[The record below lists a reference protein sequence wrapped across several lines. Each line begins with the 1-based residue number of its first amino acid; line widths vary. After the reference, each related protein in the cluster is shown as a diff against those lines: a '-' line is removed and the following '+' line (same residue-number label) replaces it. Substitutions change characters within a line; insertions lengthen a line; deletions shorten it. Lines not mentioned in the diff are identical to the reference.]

1 MLSRIRSLWRNLVHR
16 GAVDRDLD
24 DEMAALHAELT
35 DEKTRAGM
43 PPDAARR
50 AATIELGHVHIVKQH
65 VRDARAG
72 AFWDTLVQDVRYG
85 ARQLGRNPLFTA
97 TAMLSLAIGVGANTT
112 IFSLLNALMLRD
124 LRVAN
129 PHELVEFWRTT
140 PNGPGTSFS
149 NPMYETLRD
158 ESAAFSGVLAMS
170 KSTVSAAVDG
180 SERAPAG
187 RYVSGNFFNVLG
199 TVPHMGRLLS
209 AGDDRPGAPDAVAV
223 ITHGLWERRFG
234 RSPTVVG
241 ETIRVDAVAFSIVGV
256 LPATFDD
263 PLVGRPAD
271 FFIPIASEA
280 RLQPESRLRN
290 AASSWLGIVGR
301 LKPGTSLDEA
311 SVGAVP
317 VFSRFM
323 EDLAATH
330 PDAHG
335 RRRIRSQRLFLQSAR
350 TGLSDLQR
358 DFSRPV
364 LLLMGA
370 VSVVLLIACV
380 NLMNL
385 LLARGVARRR
395 ELALRLS
402 IGASRGR
409 LIRQLLTESMLL
421 GVAGGGLGLMIAAWG
436 APVLVAL
443 VPQGGSPI
451 TLDVTPDARIT
462 LFTFSVALLS
472 SLIAGLFP
480 AFRAA
485 RTDITPSFQGDAR
498 SGSTTRSSARWG
510 RSLIA
515 AQVALSLLLLVGAS
529 LLLSTLRNLRAV
541 DPGFDHE
548 HVLLLTLDSAKAGF
562 TQPRLSSYHRQ
573 VLDRVRSTPGVR
585 GAALSVI
592 SPMSG
597 GGIDLPL
604 GVGGPPSETAPMV
617 YVNRVS
623 DGYFSTLATPVLVG
637 REFLPQDG
645 GAGAATA
652 VVNEALARRYFGSE
666 SPVGRR
672 IYMGRGTALEI
683 VGMVADSKYYSLRET
698 GKPTV
703 YLFSIASSEPIGLTL
718 SVRTAGDPL
727 TVSDAIRR
735 DVQSIAAAVPVT
747 RARTLASQI
756 DRSLGTE
763 RLVARLMTA
772 FAVLALV
779 LASVGLYGVLGYS
792 VARRTSEIGLRL
804 ALGATRAGVLRS
816 VLRESWTVVGIGSAV
831 GVPAAIAL
839 SRFLETLLY
848 GVSPWDARVAAAA
861 VACMLVAATAAA
873 TLPAWRASRVEPL
886 VALRH
891 E

>member
-1 MLSRIRSLWRNLVHR
+1 MLSRIRSLWRNLLHR
-16 GAVDRDLD
+16 GAVERDLD
-24 DEMAALHAELT
+24 DELTVLHAELT
-35 DEKTRAGM
+35 DEKIRAGM
-43 PPDAARR
+43 APATARR

-72 AFWDTLVQDVRYG
+72 AFWDAFVQDARYG
-85 ARQLGRNPLFTA
+85 ARQLRRNPLFAA

-124 LRVAN
+124 LRAAN

-140 PNGPGTSFS
+140 PNGSGTAFS

-158 ESAAFSGVLAMS
+158 ESAAFSGVLALS
-170 KSTVSAAVDG
+170 KSTVSAAVNG
-180 SERAPAG
+180 AEQAPAG
-187 RYVSGNFFNVLG
+187 RYVSGNFFDVLG
-199 TVPHMGRLLS
+199 VMPQIGRLLS
-209 AGDDRPGAPDAVAV
+209 VVDDRPGAAEATV

-234 RSPTVVG
+234 RSPAAFN
-241 ETIRVDAVAFSIVGV
+241 EAIRVDNVAFRIVGV
-256 LPATFDD
+256 LPPAFED
-263 PLVGRPAD
+263 PLIGRPAD

-280 RLQPESRLRN
+280 RLQPESRLRS
-290 AASSWLGIVGR
+290 AASSWLGIVAR

-311 SVGAVP
+311 SVTVAP
-317 VFSRFM
+317 IFTRFM
-323 EDLAATH
+323 EDLALAV
-330 PDAHG
+330 PDPHG
-335 RRRIRSQRLFLQSAR
+335 RRRIRSQRLFLESAR
-350 TGLSDLQR
+350 TGLSDLRR

-370 VSVVLLIACV
+370 VSLVLLIACV
-380 NLMNL
+380 NVVNL

-395 ELALRLS
+395 EIALRLA

-409 LIRQLLTESMLL
+409 LVRQLLTESTLL
-421 GVAGGGLGLMIAAWG
+421 GVMGGGVGLAIAAVG
-436 APVLVAL
+436 APLLVAL

-451 TLDVTPDARIT
+451 GLDVTPDARIT
-462 LFTFSVALLS
+462 FVSVSVAVLS
-472 SLIAGLFP
+472 SVIAGLFP
-480 AFRAA
+480 AFRSA
-485 RTDITPSFQGDAR
+485 RTGMTPSFQCDAR
-498 SGSTTRSSARWG
+498 SATTRSSARWG
-510 RSLIA
+510 RSLIV

-529 LLLSTLRNLRAV
+529 LLLSTLHNLRAV

-562 TQPRLSSYHRQ
+562 TTPRLSSYHRQ

-585 GAALSVI
+585 GAALSAI

-637 REFLPQDG
+637 REFLPEDG
-645 GAGAATA
+645 DAGAATA
-652 VVNEALARRYFGSE
+652 VVNEALARHYFGSE

-672 IYMGRGTALEI
+672 IHMGRGTALEI
-683 VGMVADSKYYSLRET
+683 VGVVADSKYYSLRET

-718 SVRTAGDPL
+718 SVRTAGDPH

-735 DVQSIAAAVPVT
+735 DVQSIASTVPVT
-747 RARTLASQI
+747 RVRTLASQVE
-756 DRSLGTE
+756 RSFGTE
-763 RLVARLMTA
+763 RLVARLITT

-792 VARRTSEIGLRL
+792 VARRTSEIGVRL
-804 ALGATRAGVLRS
+804 ALGATRGTVLRS
-816 VLRESWTVVGIGSAV
+816 VLRESWTVVFVGSAI
-831 GVPAAIAL
+831 GVPAAIVL
-839 SRFLETLLY
+839 SRVLAALLY
-848 GVSPWDARVAAAA
+848 GVSPWDAAVLTGAVASVFVGATVAAI
-861 VACMLVAATAAA
+861 
-873 TLPAWRASRVEPL
+873 LPAWRASRVEPL

>member
-1 MLSRIRSLWRNLVHR
+1 MLSRIRSLWRNLLHR
-16 GAVDRDLD
+16 GAVERDLD
-24 DEMAALHAELT
+24 DELTVLHAELT
-35 DEKTRAGM
+35 DEKIRAGM
-43 PPDAARR
+43 APATARR

-72 AFWDTLVQDVRYG
+72 AFWDAFVQDARYG
-85 ARQLGRNPLFTA
+85 ARQLRRNPLFAA

-124 LRVAN
+124 LRAAN

-140 PNGPGTSFS
+140 PNGSGTAFS

-158 ESAAFSGVLAMS
+158 ESAAFSGVLALS
-170 KSTVSAAVDG
+170 KSTVSAAVNG
-180 SERAPAG
+180 AEQAPAG
-187 RYVSGNFFNVLG
+187 RYVSGNFFDVLG
-199 TVPHMGRLLS
+199 VMPQIGRLLS
-209 AGDDRPGAPDAVAV
+209 VVDDRPGAAEATV

-234 RSPTVVG
+234 RSPAAFN
-241 ETIRVDAVAFSIVGV
+241 EAIRVDNVAFRIVGV
-256 LPATFDD
+256 LPPAFED
-263 PLVGRPAD
+263 PLIGRPAD

-280 RLQPESRLRN
+280 RLQPESRLRS
-290 AASSWLGIVGR
+290 AASSWLGIVAR

-311 SVGAVP
+311 SVTVAP
-317 VFSRFM
+317 IFTRFM
-323 EDLAATH
+323 EDLALAV
-330 PDAHG
+330 PDPHS
-335 RRRIRSQRLFLQSAR
+335 RRRIRSQRLFLESAR
-350 TGLSDLQR
+350 TGLSDLRR

-370 VSVVLLIACV
+370 VSLVLLIACV
-380 NLMNL
+380 NLVNL

-395 ELALRLS
+395 EVALRLA

-409 LIRQLLTESMLL
+409 LVRQLLTESTLL
-421 GVAGGGLGLMIAAWG
+421 GVMGGGVGLAIAAVG
-436 APVLVAL
+436 APLLVAL

-451 TLDVTPDARIT
+451 GLDVTPDARIT
-462 LFTFSVALLS
+462 FVSVSVAVLS
-472 SLIAGLFP
+472 SVIAGLFP
-480 AFRAA
+480 AFRSA
-485 RTDITPSFQGDAR
+485 RTGMTPSFQCDAR
-498 SGSTTRSSARWG
+498 SATTRSSARWG
-510 RSLIA
+510 RSLIV

-529 LLLSTLRNLRAV
+529 LLLSTLHNLRAV

-562 TQPRLSSYHRQ
+562 TTPRLSSYHRQ

-585 GAALSVI
+585 GAALSAI

-637 REFLPQDG
+637 REFLPEDG
-645 GAGAATA
+645 DAGAATA
-652 VVNEALARRYFGSE
+652 VVNEALARHYFGSE

-672 IYMGRGTALEI
+672 IHMGRGTALEI
-683 VGMVADSKYYSLRET
+683 VGVVADSKYYSLRET

-718 SVRTAGDPL
+718 SVRTAGDPH

-735 DVQSIAAAVPVT
+735 DVQSIASTVPVT
-747 RARTLASQI
+747 RVRTLASQVE
-756 DRSLGTE
+756 RSFGTE
-763 RLVARLMTA
+763 RLVARLITT

-792 VARRTSEIGLRL
+792 VARRTSEIGVRL
-804 ALGATRAGVLRS
+804 ALGATRGTVLRS
-816 VLRESWTVVGIGSAV
+816 VLRESWTVVFVGSAI
-831 GVPAAIAL
+831 GVPAAIVL
-839 SRFLETLLY
+839 SRVLAALLY
-848 GVSPWDARVAAAA
+848 GVSPWDAAVLTGAVASVFVGATVAAI
-861 VACMLVAATAAA
+861 
-873 TLPAWRASRVEPL
+873 LPAWRASRVEPL

>member
-16 GAVDRDLD
+16 GAVDRELD
-24 DEMAALHAELT
+24 EELATLQAELI
-35 DEKTRAGM
+35 DEKIRAGM
-43 PPDAARR
+43 SPDAARR

-72 AFWDTLVQDVRYG
+72 AFWDAFVQDARYG
-85 ARQLGRNPLFTA
+85 ARQLRRNPLFTA

-124 LRVAN
+124 LRVGN

-158 ESAAFSGVLAMS
+158 ESPVFSGVLAMS

-180 SERAPAG
+180 PERAPAG
-187 RYVSGNFFNVLG
+187 RYVSGNFFTVLG
-199 TVPHMGRLLS
+199 TVPQMGRLLS

-223 ITHGLWERRFG
+223 ISHGLWERRFG
-234 RSPTVVG
+234 RSPTVLG
-241 ETIRVDAVAFSIVGV
+241 EAIRVDAVAFSIVGV
-256 LPATFDD
+256 LPPTFDD

-280 RLQPESRLRN
+280 RLQPASRLRN

-301 LKPGTSLDEA
+301 LKPGASLDEA
-311 SVGAVP
+311 SVTVP
-317 VFSRFM
+317 PIFTRFM
-323 EDLAATH
+323 EELALSN
-330 PDAHG
+330 PDPHG
-335 RRRIRSQRLFLQSAR
+335 RRRIRSQRLFFESAR
-350 TGLSDLQR
+350 TGLSDLRR

-370 VSVVLLIACV
+370 VSLVLLIACV
-380 NLMNL
+380 NVVNL

-395 ELALRLS
+395 EIALRLA

-409 LIRQLLTESMLL
+409 LIRQLLTESTLL
-421 GVAGGGLGLMIAAWG
+421 GVMGGGLGLAIAAVG
-436 APVLVAL
+436 APLLVAL
-443 VPQGGSPI
+443 VPQGSSPI
-451 TLDVTPDARIT
+451 VLDVTPDTRIT
-462 LFTFSVALLS
+462 FFTLAVAVLS
-472 SLIAGLFP
+472 SVIAGLFP
-480 AFRAA
+480 AFRSA
-485 RTDITPSFQGDAR
+485 RTDITPSFQGDTR
-498 SGSTTRSSARWG
+498 SAATTRSSARWG

-515 AQVALSLLLLVGAS
+515 AQVGLSLLLLVGAL

-562 TQPRLSSYHRQ
+562 TQPRLSAYHRQ

-637 REFLPQDG
+637 REFIPQDFD
-645 GAGAATA
+645 AGAATA
-652 VVNEALARRYFGSE
+652 VVNEALARQYFGGE

-672 IYMGRGTALEI
+672 IHMGRGGALEI
-683 VGMVADSKYYSLRET
+683 VGVVADSKYYSLRET

-718 SVRTAGDPL
+718 SVRTAGGPL

-735 DVQSIAAAVPVT
+735 DVQSITAAVPVT
-747 RARTLASQI
+747 RARTLASQVE
-756 DRSLGTE
+756 RSFGTE
-763 RLVARLMTA
+763 RLVARLITA

-804 ALGATRAGVLRS
+804 ALGATRAAVLRS
-816 VLRESWTVVGIGSAV
+816 VLRESWMLVAIGSAI
-831 GVPAAIAL
+831 GVPAAIVL
-839 SRFLETLLY
+839 SSVLAALLY
-848 GVSPWDARVAAAA
+848 GVSPWDARLLGGA
-861 VACMLVAATAAA
+861 VASVLAAATAAA
-873 TLPAWRASRVEPL
+873 TVPAWRASRVEPL